1 LRAING
7 VDKLDDILA
16 RKARLVERIGHQRQR
31 LAEEGRALQPV
42 FSAADKGLALVR
54 TIRSHPEWLAAGAG
68 ILLALRP
75 RRTFAW
81 LRRGLVAWRTL
92 KWART
97 SLGI

>member
-1 LRAING
+1 

-16 RKARLVERIGHQRQR
+16 RKSRLVERIGHQRQR
-31 LAEEGRALQPV
+31 FADEAQALQPV
-42 FSAADKGLALVR
+42 FSAADKSIALVR

-68 ILLALRP
+68 IFLALRP
-75 RRTFAW
+75 LRTLAW

-92 KWART
+92 KWARS